1 MEITRNQYFCIGLV
15 LLFLGLHFR
24 AVDTVVLTPTL
35 TQALARRS
43 TNPVAAVSATAQSIL
58 PFAQPVARKTVRP
71 PDWIG
76 WALLSFGGVFTLHA
90 LSIKKQG

>member
-24 AVDTVVLTPTL
+24 AVDTVILTPTL

-43 TNPVAAVSATAQSIL
+43 GNPVAAVSSTAQTLFTFGDPI
-58 PFAQPVARKTVRP
+58 ARKIVRP

-90 LSIKKQG
+90 LSIKKAG